1 MAQMNKK
8 VKGPGGDQRR
18 ADLENDLIGDEVTK
32 NQEMET
38 GRRHVNEGTAFQ
50 TNANSANRTLAIQ
63 QGFRRRHP
71 HRVLG
76 QFDGV
81 MKTTSTAASTW
92 EQALLHETKRVD
104 LPKEFRPKGD
114 GDGMVNQV
122 GVVTTALEN
131 FKASKGK
138 FSRFHLI
145 GV

>member
-8 VKGPGGDQRR
+8 VKGPGGDRR
-18 ADLENDLIGDEVTK
+18 RSELENDLIGDEVMK

-38 GRRHVNEGTAFQ
+38 GRRHVQEGTAFQ
-50 TNANSANRTLAIQ
+50 QNANKANKDLAIK

-71 HRVLG
+71 NRVLG

-81 MKTTSTAASTW
+81 MKTTSTAASAW
-92 EQALLHETKRVD
+92 EQAMLHETKRVD
-104 LPKEFRPKGD
+104 MPKEFKPTGD

-131 FKASKGK
+131 FKARKGK